1 MDMQLLREDDQP
13 IDIQSLWNNEHTNA
27 LARAWFFNNISDD
40 VVKIMVFNIP
50 LLIDADPV
58 VHYALNISAKQV
70 LEVFQTSLNDD
81 GHSAVDEIIQSGQ
94 YTSYIEAV
102 TEIAVANTFYEM
114 ESILYDD
121 GGFIEYDYGLNVS
134 SAAMMEYITEN
145 IIAYQNRVSQ
155 FAFIVFTSVI
165 TAIVSTV
172 TSLKAFGANIDT
184 YELKRSMSNDAVVNV
199 ACYIDR
205 TAGFIAVQE

>member
-1 MDMQLLREDDQP
+1 MNMQLLREDDQP
-13 IDIQSLWNNEHTNA
+13 IHIQSLLNNEYTNG
-27 LARAWFFNNISDD
+27 LARAWFFNNLSDE

-50 LLIDADPV
+50 LLIDPDPTI
-58 VHYALNISAKQV
+58 HCALNISAKQV
-70 LEVFQTSLNDD
+70 LESFQASLNDD
-81 GHSAVDEIIQSGQ
+81 GYDSIDEIIQSGH

-114 ESILYDD
+114 ESLLYDD

-134 SAAMMEYITEN
+134 STVMMEYITDN
-145 IIAYQNRVSQ
+145 IVPYQNRIAQ

-165 TAIVSTV
+165 TSIVSTV
-172 TSLKAFGANIDT
+172 KSLKAFGANIDT
-184 YELKRSMSNDAVVNV
+184 YELKRSMDNDAVVNV

-205 TAGFIAVQE
+205 TAGFIAVKE